1 MNSTAAQSKIKLR
14 ADLRRSLADTLTP
27 VSIYLK
33 VRDHYRQSVLLESND
48 FRSAEN
54 CFSYIGLEPIATFE
68 VFNGLIRRELPD
80 GSLQE
85 SPATSP
91 DDVPEQFAAFLGL
104 FEPDESLPARVLNGL
119 FGFSGFEAVQY
130 FDRFSVDLS
139 RGQSDLPDLHYSL
152 FRYVIGI
159 DHFKEELYL
168 LENLLEGETSSLDR
182 LESLLQNQTVAT
194 YPFEL
199 RGAEQSNLTDEEFM
213 ELVRIG
219 KQHCLRGDVF
229 QIVFSRQFR
238 QEYLGDDFNVYRI
251 LRSVNP
257 SPYLFYFDFG
267 SYRIFGSSPEAQLVI
282 RQGVASVNPIAG
294 TYRRT
299 GDDEAD
305 RQEAEALAADPK
317 ERAEH
322 IMLVDLARNDLGRH
336 ATGVQVRELMEIQY
350 FSHVI
355 HLVSKVEG
363 RLAADNNPIRVF
375 GDTFPA
381 GTLSGAPK
389 YRAIELIHQYENQA
403 RTFYGGAI
411 GYIGFHGEMNQAIV
425 IRSFLSRNNVLLYQA
440 GAGIVAASVEER
452 ELQEVNNKL
461 GALKKALLEAEQIK
475 A

>member
-1 MNSTAAQSKIKLR
+1 
-14 ADLRRSLADTLTP
+14 
-27 VSIYLK
+27 
-33 VRDHYRQSVLLESND
+33 
-48 FRSAEN
+48 
-54 CFSYIGLEPIATFE
+54 
-68 VFNGLIRRELPD
+68 
-80 GSLQE
+80 
-85 SPATSP
+85 
-91 DDVPEQFAAFLGL
+91 
-104 FEPDESLPARVLNGL
+104 VLNGL

-199 RGAEQSNLTDEEFM
+199 RGAERSNLTDEEFM

-461 GALKKALLEAEQIK
+461 GALKKALLEAERIK